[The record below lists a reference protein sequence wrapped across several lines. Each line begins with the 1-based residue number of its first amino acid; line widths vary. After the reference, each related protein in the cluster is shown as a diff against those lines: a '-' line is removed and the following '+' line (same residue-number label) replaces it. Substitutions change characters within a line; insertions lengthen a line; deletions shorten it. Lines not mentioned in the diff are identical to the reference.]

1 VKSILV
7 IEDNAL
13 LANLIAEVLQE
24 EGYHVAVASDG
35 HDGLQKLPQVKPD
48 LVITDL
54 MMPKVSGEEICNT
67 IHSNPHF
74 SSIPVLLMTARE
86 EHVLRIQCK
95 YDAFLAKPFD
105 LYHLLG
111 LVDSLTKTT
120 PPTYN

>member
-13 LANLIAEVLQE
+13 LADLIAEVLQE

-35 HDGLQKLPQVKPD
+35 QDGLQKLPQVKPD

-54 MMPKVSGEEICNT
+54 MMPRVSGEEFCKT
-67 IHSNPHF
+67 IQSNPRF

-86 EHVLRIQCK
+86 EHMLRLKCK

-111 LVDSLTKTT
+111 LVDSLTKAT
-120 PPTYN
+120 PSYN

>member
-24 EGYHVAVASDG
+24 EGYHVAVARDG
-35 HDGLQKLPQVKPD
+35 QDGLQKLPQVKPD

-54 MMPKVSGEEICNT
+54 MMPKVSGEDFCNT

-86 EHVLRIQCK
+86 EHVLRIKCK

-111 LVDSLTKTT
+111 LVDSLTKAS
-120 PPTYN
+120 PPSYN

>member
-13 LANLIAEVLQE
+13 LADLIAEVLQE

-35 HDGLQKLPQVKPD
+35 QDGLQKLPQVKPD

-54 MMPKVSGEEICNT
+54 MMPRVSGEEFCKT
-67 IHSNPHF
+67 IQANPRF

-86 EHVLRIQCK
+86 EHMLRLKCK

-111 LVDSLTKTT
+111 LVDSLTKAT
-120 PPTYN
+120 PSYN

>member
-13 LANLIAEVLQE
+13 LADLITEVLQE

-35 HDGLQKLPQVKPD
+35 QDGLQKLPQVKPD

-54 MMPKVSGEEICNT
+54 MMPRVSGEEFCNT
-67 IHSNPHF
+67 IQASPHF

-86 EHVLRIQCK
+86 EHVLRIKCK